1 MNKKLPLLIGAFLLT
16 VATTYAA
23 ATTFTDEAT
32 FASWYKDAV
41 KHMQDAGVVTG
52 YADGSFKPDQ
62 SVTRGE
68 LSLMLDRY
76 GEKVV
81 DPKVKEASGGMT
93 EAMVDEKIKAYFD
106 EHRKDY
112 FDAYID
118 DVISNINKF
127 ADQDIDYKTFVIMA
141 ESGVRRLSK
150 APTGEM
156 NLIDEATLP
165 AGYMLYQEK
174 VDENMA
180 DPYDP
185 PYYLNY
191 KGELID
197 PIDGTPVAVDRWYG
211 PF

>member
-23 ATTFTDEAT
+23 VTTFTDESS
-32 FASWYKDAV
+32 FAGWYKDAV
-41 KHMQDAGVVTG
+41 KNMQNAGVVTG

-62 SVTRGE
+62 SVSRGE

-81 DPKVKEASGGMT
+81 DPKVKEASGGLT

-106 EHRKDY
+106 EHKDDY
-112 FDAYID
+112 FNAYID

-141 ESGVRRLSK
+141 ESGLRRLSEM
-150 APTGEM
+150 PTTEIE
-156 NLIDEATLP
+156 LAASAKLP
-165 AGYMLYQEK
+165 EGYSIYRDKL
-174 VDENMA
+174 DENVQ
-180 DPYDP
+180 DSYDP
-185 PYYLNY
+185 FYYLNF
-191 KGELID
+191 KGEI
-197 PIDGTPVAVDRWYG
+197 TPPFGLPFDVDYWYG